1 MKELV
6 DEGLVDYI
14 AMDIKTNPLQYPP
27 SIKKDFDPVSILS
40 SIQIIMNSALPYEF
54 RTTCVKPIVDP
65 ESIEDIAKTIKGSML
80 YALQRFNN
88 SDVLH
93 PEFFQ
98 EGNATYEDDD
108 LMTLKLIAEPWVK
121 KCIVR

>member
-1 MKELV
+1 
-6 DEGLVDYI
+6 
-14 AMDIKTNPLQYPP
+14 
-27 SIKKDFDPVSILS
+27 
-40 SIQIIMNSALPYEF
+40 MNSALPYEF
-54 RTTCVKPIVDP
+54 RTTCVKPIVDA
-65 ESIEDIAKTIKGSML
+65 EAVEKIAKTIEGSML

-98 EGNATYEDDD
+98 EGNANYDDD
-108 LMTLKLIAEPWVK
+108 ELMTLKSIAEPWVK